1 MRLDRSRLRR
11 LILQE
16 MTSAMEYAPRGEDSG
31 TLVRPPERSKF
42 STGTGP
48 LGRQEMKISPE
59 QLRLQQQRYRSNFL
73 PAEEVN
79 PEFVRLVD
87 EASDAIYELAEFI
100 GGTGIRPEDF
110 PKFYEAWHPWE
121 SVMSKLRNQ
130 YGNKVDVELNS
141 MRMNP
146 DKIPVFE

>member
-1 MRLDRSRLRR
+1 MRLNRASLRK

-16 MTSAMEYAPRGEDSG
+16 MKSYPMVRGSETPHPDDRREY
-31 TLVRPPERSKF
+31 

-48 LGRQEMKISPE
+48 LGRQEMRISPE
-59 QLRLQQQRYRSNFL
+59 QLRVQQQSFRSSFM
-73 PAEEVN
+73 PEEEVN

-87 EASDAIYELAEFI
+87 EASDAVYRLSEFI

-110 PKFYEAWHPWE
+110 PKFYEVWHPWE

-130 YGNKVDVELNS
+130 YGNVVDVELNS

-146 DKIPVFE
+146 DKIPVFK